1 MQFKKIISTLFII
14 HYSLFILFGC
24 GYKPST
30 AFSKKVLG
38 DKIYVDLDINIEE
51 PENSVFIKDAI
62 NEAIYNRFKAQLT
75 NKKDANTIIKVKLE
89 EVELTPLSYDKN
101 GYATLY
107 KNSVE
112 LDFKVI
118 DRFKKSYKITS
129 KGTFSFGVVGQSV
142 ISDKKKFDAI
152 KVASSKAID
161 KFISK
166 ISYYGCK
173 KSMEKKQ
180 CN

>member
-1 MQFKKIISTLFII
+1 MKLKNLFISLFII
-14 HYSLFILFGC
+14 YYSLFILSGC

-30 AFSKKVLG
+30 VFSKKVLG
-38 DKIYVDLDINIEE
+38 DRIYVDLDINVEE

-62 NEAIYNRFKAQLT
+62 NEAIYDRFRSKLSS
-75 NKKDANTIIKVKLE
+75 KKDANTIILVKLE
-89 EVELTPLSYDKN
+89 NVELTPLSYDKN

-112 LDFKVI
+112 LKFKVI
-118 DRFKKSYKITS
+118 DKFKKSYKITS
-129 KGTFSFGVVGQSV
+129 IGTFSFGVVGQSV

-152 KVASSKAID
+152 KVASAKAID

-173 KSMEKKQ
+173 QSVYKKQ